1 MAKAIEILSLTQTS
15 DGQFVASGTCDGAA
29 FNAATIT
36 YRGEPIFK
44 VREANPEGV
53 VETLRMTES
62 KFDRGARIAIARALK
77 AARLRQQRL
86 DATAL
91 ARSTVKELR
100 QLCKEEGLK
109 GYHVKGV
116 RKEDLVAKL
125 LAAA

>member
-44 VREANPEGV
+44 VREANTEGV
-53 VETLRMTES
+53 VATLRMTES

-86 DATAL
+86 DAAAL